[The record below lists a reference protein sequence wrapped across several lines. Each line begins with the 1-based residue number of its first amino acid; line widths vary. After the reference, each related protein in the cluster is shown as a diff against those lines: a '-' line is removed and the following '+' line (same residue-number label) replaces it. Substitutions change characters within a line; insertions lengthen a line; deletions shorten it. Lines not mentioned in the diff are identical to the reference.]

1 MRPTFPPPT
10 TFALTILTVCF
21 ASLHPSGV
29 RAAGLKAV
37 VYDIEPVD
45 MPDTPK
51 VHDLLARESALLRK
65 VLADKGFTIVDTAPQ
80 AKTIAGNLPL
90 SQCNGCDHTI
100 AEALG
105 ADIEVTTAVQQASAA
120 IFNLSG
126 TIKDV
131 SSNRVLRE
139 GVVDIRGQ
147 GEDVFDHGV
156 KFLTR
161 ERLLDPPLPGD
172 AASLKATVEA
182 GPAKSSN

>member
-1 MRPTFPPPT
+1 MRPMLLPPT
-10 TFALTILTVCF
+10 RLALTIPVLCC
-21 ASLHPSGV
+21 AGLLPAGAG
-29 RAAGLKAV
+29 AAGLKAV

-51 VHDLLARESALLRK
+51 VRDLLARESALLRK
-65 VLADKGFTIVDTAPQ
+65 VLADKGYAIVDPAPQ
-80 AKTIAGNLPL
+80 AKAIAANLPL

-105 ADIEVTTAVQQASAA
+105 AGIEVTTAVPQAASAL
-120 IFNLSG
+120 FNLSG
-126 TIKDV
+126 NNKDV

-161 ERLLDPPLPGD
+161 ERLLEPALPAD
-172 AASLKATVEA
+172 AASLKAMVEA
-182 GPAKSSN
+182 GAAKSSN